1 MHEREDGG
9 EREKGREGGGER
21 REGERG
27 RRRREE
33 GRGERREGERGGK
46 RREGERTDLTATLSF
61 SPPFSG
67 ADPMRTYNI
76 ILKGID
82 VVDFPKKITRS
93 AQNLIK
99 KLCRCIYTLHIH
111 NCIHTIAYTQLHIHT
126 HTHTH

>member
-1 MHEREDGG
+1 M
-9 EREKGREGGGER
+9 
-21 REGERG
+21 
-27 RRRREE
+27 
-33 GRGERREGERGGK
+33 
-46 RREGERTDLTATLSF
+46 LQLLLLQLQY

-99 KLCRCIYTLHIH
+99 KLCRFIIVIY
-111 NCIHTIAYTQLHIHT
+111 
-126 HTHTH
+126 

>member
-1 MHEREDGG
+1 MREREGGKGRERREEERGGEG
-9 EREKGREGGGER
+9 ERERGGGER
-21 REGERG
+21 GEGERKG
-27 RRRREE
+27 R
-33 GRGERREGERGGK
+33 
-46 RREGERTDLTATLSF
+46 RTDLTATLSF

-99 KLCRCIYTLHIH
+99 KLCRCIYTQLHTH
-111 NCIHTIAYTQLHIHT
+111 NCIHTHIHIDSLMC
-126 HTHTH
+126 HTSY